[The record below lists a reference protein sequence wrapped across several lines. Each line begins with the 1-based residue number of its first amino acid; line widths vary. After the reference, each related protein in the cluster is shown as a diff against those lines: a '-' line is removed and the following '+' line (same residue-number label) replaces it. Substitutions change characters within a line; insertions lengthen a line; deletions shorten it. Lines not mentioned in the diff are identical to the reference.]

1 MYLGFVDLLTC
12 GHWLYTTN
20 QCPTN
25 SESPVLLL
33 ITSLQMSVKFP
44 IRMLIIVAVLLINT
58 VCMVAIRCPDCGKTP
73 VPYPFS
79 TTPTCGH
86 QSYKIRCDMG
96 VLKFDAVNSTYP
108 IISISPKNQRLV
120 LGQSHIL
127 PKTCVTAD
135 LVTGGLQL
143 NSSLPFTITQSNTVI
158 FFNCT
163 DASGTLAY
171 DCTPASTLG
180 YMDPDY
186 YCTYQLTDKSDVY
199 SYGVLLLEILTGQR
213 AIDFCRPTDDVNL
226 AAYIKRL
233 VSEEKLV
240 DAIDPSL
247 KIHATSLE
255 IEAMKALGFL
265 AMSCLEERREN
276 RPSMKEACEEIE
288 YIMGIVAT
296 TSEDQS

>member
-1 MYLGFVDLLTC
+1 MW
-12 GHWLYTTN
+12 HWLYTTN
-20 QCPTN
+20 HCPTN

-33 ITSLQMSVKFP
+33 ITCLQMPVKFP

-58 VCMVAIRCPDCGKTP
+58 VCLVAIRCPDCGKTP

-171 DCTPASTLG
+171 DCSPASV
-180 YMDPDY
+180 
-186 YCTYQLTDKSDVY
+186 CHSYQN
-199 SYGVLLLEILTGQR
+199 GLLEMSLCRTTPRCCSFKKGSYTNLYSIQLNVERCR
-213 AIDFCRPTDDVNL
+213 AYASFVNL
-226 AAYIKRL
+226 NISL
-233 VSEEKLV
+233 PVSKWSNPGVELMWEPPPEPVCTKQGHCESTSTCRDAHDGTRRCFCKSKFRW
-240 DAIDPSL
+240 DAIAGL
-247 KIHATSLE
+247 CVKG
-255 IEAMKALGFL
+255 M
-265 AMSCLEERREN
+265 
-276 RPSMKEACEEIE
+276 
-288 YIMGIVAT
+288 
-296 TSEDQS
+296 